1 MCRLRSPATCG
12 LQGRGLIVI
21 CSSASRPGRSQRDC
35 NGAHLGDTFPVSR
48 IWPVDDV
55 GDVVRKGFACILCG
69 SVLSACSG
77 GIPGLGGEAVKVS
90 LQSTP
95 PGANASLSSG
105 GSCKTPCTLP
115 APDKAGDYNVTFG
128 LAGYAPLSM
137 PVHVSMNKE
146 SWYSFEK
153 ATVEPNP
160 VTAVLQ
166 TTTPPPQAKKR

>member
-1 MCRLRSPATCG
+1 MRRLQSRQHGALP
-12 LQGRGLIVI
+12 GRGLIVI
-21 CSSASRPGRSQRDC
+21 CITASRPDCSQRDC
-35 NGAHLGDTFPVSR
+35 KGAHGGDTFPVSR
-48 IWPVDDV
+48 IWRVDDV
-55 GDVVRKGFACILCG
+55 GVFVRKGFAWVLCG

-128 LAGYAPLSM
+128 LAGYASLSI
-137 PVHVSMNKE
+137 PIHVSMNKE
-146 SWYSFEK
+146 NWYSPET

-166 TTTPPPQAKKR
+166 TTTPQAKKR